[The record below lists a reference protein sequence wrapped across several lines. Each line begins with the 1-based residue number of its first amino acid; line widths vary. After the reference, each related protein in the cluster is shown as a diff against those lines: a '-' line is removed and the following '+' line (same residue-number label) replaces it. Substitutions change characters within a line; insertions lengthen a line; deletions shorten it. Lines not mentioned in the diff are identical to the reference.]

1 MGCKDVR
8 IGKSE
13 FVSKTQFLCSNIFHV
28 YDAFVLYHL
37 FVQDLRSKFDEVVES
52 CETGMR
58 KPDVE
63 IYRHTLEKLKM
74 AEGDVVFLDDIDSN
88 IVGAEQL
95 GIQSIKVG

>member
-1 MGCKDVR
+1 
-8 IGKSE
+8 
-13 FVSKTQFLCSNIFHV
+13 
-28 YDAFVLYHL
+28 
-37 FVQDLRSKFDEVVES
+37 
-52 CETGMR
+52 MR

-74 AEGDVVFLDDIDSN
+74 AEGDVVFLDDIGSN

>member
-1 MGCKDVR
+1 MLY
-8 IGKSE
+8 S
-13 FVSKTQFLCSNIFHV
+13 HV
-28 YDAFVLYHL
+28 IVICGNNFYEYYAFVWYHL
-37 FVQDLRSKFDEVVES
+37 IVQDLRSKFDEVIES

-74 AEGDVVFLDDIDSN
+74 AEGDVVFLDDIGSN